1 MKGDKCVLLISGG
14 MDSTVLLGDL
24 RTQGR
29 DVFTVSFNYGQR
41 HSKELQCLNDVLDYY
56 NIIERHKYVDMRPVG
71 ALLRKGSLSGND
83 EVPHGMYDDEVMK
96 STIVP
101 NRNMIMISIAV
112 GYAISIGA
120 TSVYYAAHAGDH
132 AIYPDC
138 TEEFVK
144 SLDTTVFIGNKW
156 NEIDVRSPFIKMG
169 KDELVG
175 VGLRN
180 MSPLELTWSCYEGKD
195 RPCLKC
201 GTCIERTE
209 AFLLNDVVDPA
220 LSDDEWKEAVRL
232 YSIFKSQE

>member
-1 MKGDKCVLLISGG
+1 MRGDKCVLLISGG
-14 MDSTVLLGDL
+14 MDSTVLLSDL
-24 RTQGR
+24 RAQGR
-29 DVFTVSFNYGQR
+29 DVSTISFNYGQR
-41 HSKELQCLNDVLDYY
+41 HARELQSLNDVLDYY
-56 NIIERHKYVDMRPVG
+56 GIVERHKYVDLRPVG
-71 ALLRKGSLSGND
+71 ELLNKGSLSGND
-83 EVPHGMYDDEVMK
+83 EVPHGMYDNEIMK

-101 NRNMIMISIAV
+101 NRNMIMLSIAV

-156 NEIDVRSPFIKMG
+156 NEIEVRSPFVRIDKT
-169 KDELVG
+169 ELVQLG
-175 VGLRN
+175 MHN
-180 MSPLELTWSCYEGKD
+180 TAPLELTWSCYEGKD

-209 AFLLNDVVDPA
+209 AFLLNDEVDPA
-220 LSDDEWKEAVRL
+220 LSDEEWKEATRL
-232 YSIFKSQE
+232 YSMYKAQE

>member
-14 MDSTVLLGDL
+14 MDSTVLLSDL
-24 RTQGR
+24 RVQGR
-29 DVFTVSFNYGQR
+29 DVFTISFDYGQR
-41 HSKELQCLNDVLDYY
+41 HNKELGYLHGVLDYY
-56 NIIERHKYVDMRPVG
+56 GILQEHKVVDLRPVG
-71 ALLRKGSLSGND
+71 ELLDKGSLSGSD
-83 EVPHGMYDDEVMK
+83 KIPHGMYDDEVMK

-101 NRNMIMISIAV
+101 NRNMIMLSIAV

-144 SLDTTVFIGNKW
+144 SLDTAVFIGNRW
-156 NEIDVRSPFIKMG
+156 NEIEVRSPFVRMDKS
-169 KDELVG
+169 DLVCL
-175 VGLRN
+175 GLRN
-180 MSPLELTWSCYEGKD
+180 SAPLELTWSCYEGKE

-209 AFLLNDVVDPA
+209 AFLVNNVVDPA
-220 LSDDEWKEAVRL
+220 LSNDEWKEAVRL
-232 YSIFKSQE
+232 YSMFKAQE

>member
-1 MKGDKCVLLISGG
+1 MRGDKCVLLISGG

-41 HSKELQCLNDVLDYY
+41 HAKELQCLNDVLDYY
-56 NIIERHKYVDMRPVG
+56 GIVERHKFVDLRPVG
-71 ALLRKGSLSGND
+71 ELLNKGSLSGND
-83 EVPHGMYDDEVMK
+83 EVPHGMYDDDVMK

-101 NRNMIMISIAV
+101 NRNMIMLSIAV

-169 KDELVG
+169 KDELVC
-175 VGLRN
+175 VGLKN
-180 MSPLELTWSCYEGKD
+180 MAPLELTWSCYEGKG

-209 AFLLNDVVDPA
+209 AFLLNDIVDPA
-220 LSDDEWKEAVRL
+220 LSGDEWKEAVRL
-232 YSIFKSQE
+232 YSMFKAQE